1 MSKTSNKFYLFKIK
15 LTKPA
20 TITFIFIVLSAF
32 AFQATVMNNFIT
44 NLN

>member
-20 TITFIFIVLSAF
+20 IIIFIYMYSIVFFCFSSDSNEQF
-32 AFQATVMNNFIT
+32 YR
-44 NLN
+44 